1 MCVLALFRFALGVL
15 LTGMVSSQ
23 SWAEPVMIAM
33 VGSRPDMAEIEH
45 AERALSYEEQRN
57 AITLI
62 RVGPRVGVSGKSPFG
77 KDQIED
83 FQQYDLAAVL
93 GLPLGWRDPLISM
106 KLDTRLHTSA
116 GQLASLGDAALMVTI
131 VPCLTLSSPNEA
143 VSIDVGAGVGLFS
156 RYKFGA
162 QDFGGPAQIVG
173 TIGLG
178 MNLISDF
185 YTGYRFQ
192 HFSDAGMYGPTS
204 LGVDIHLFEVNY
216 RF

>member
-1 MCVLALFRFALGVL
+1 MRFLYFQFLTLSIL
-15 LTGMVSSQ
+15 LTGMGTSL

-33 VGSRPDMAEIEH
+33 VGSRSNVTDTDGIE
-45 AERALSYEEQRN
+45 RSNSYEERRN
-57 AITLI
+57 VITLI

-83 FQQYDLAAVL
+83 FQQYDVAAVL
-93 GLPLGWRDPLISM
+93 GLPLRWREPLTGM
-106 KLDTRLHTSA
+106 KLDMRVHSSA
-116 GQLASLGDAALMVTI
+116 GQLVSLGDTAFMVTV
-131 VPCLTLSSPNEA
+131 VPCLTLSTPNEA
-143 VSIDVGAGVGLFS
+143 ISVDIGAGAGLFS

-178 MNLISDF
+178 MNLVSDF

-192 HFSDAGMYGPTS
+192 HFSDATMYGSKS
-204 LGVDIHLFEVNY
+204 LGVDIHLFELNY

>member
-1 MCVLALFRFALGVL
+1 MHFLFLRCFAVSVL
-15 LTGMVSSQ
+15 LTVMGSTQ
-23 SWAEPVMIAM
+23 SWAEPVLIAM
-33 VGSRPDMAEIEH
+33 VGPRPDVVETDGS
-45 AERALSYEEQRN
+45 ERVLTYGEQRN
-57 AITLI
+57 SITLI

-77 KDQIED
+77 KDQKED
-83 FQQYDLAAVL
+83 FQQYDLAAVF
-93 GLPLGWRDPLISM
+93 GLPWGWQEPLTGL
-106 KLDTRLHTSA
+106 KLDMRLHASV
-116 GQLASLGDAALMVTI
+116 GELAAVGNSSVMTTV

-143 VSIDVGAGVGLFS
+143 VSIDIGAGAGLFS
-156 RYKFGA
+156 RYKFGV

-192 HFSDAGMYGPTS
+192 HFSDATMYGPTS
-204 LGVDIHLFEVNY
+204 LGVDIHMFELNY